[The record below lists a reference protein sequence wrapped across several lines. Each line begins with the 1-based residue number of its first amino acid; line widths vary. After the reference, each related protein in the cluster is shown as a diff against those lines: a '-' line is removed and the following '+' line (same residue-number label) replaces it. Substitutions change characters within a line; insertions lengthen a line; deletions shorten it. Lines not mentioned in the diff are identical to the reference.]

1 MTISKNDN
9 FRQKNMKAI
18 YYIPFVFLSNSAI
31 FSPCH
36 FLMNLNPITLRTMEI
51 QSAFENTH

>member
-9 FRQKNMKAI
+9 FRQKNMKD
-18 YYIPFVFLSNSAI
+18 IPFVFLSNSAI

-36 FLMNLNPITLRTMEI
+36 FLMNLNPITPKDHG
-51 QSAFENTH
+51 NTIRV